1 MTMINMDKPSFSG
14 LKSRYKSEFN
24 AGALEFERLDLLLKE
39 ADRCGMNA
47 TRMDKEFIL
56 PYFCSVKQIYLFLSS
71 LIKIAQ
77 PQRTKE
83 LQNECNTLWLDIIDY
98 INSAN
103 FKNNYRLGMVKRID
117 DFYEKCLLIKQ
128 LMGLSIPVNKD
139 ESVKTVM
146 RRYLQ
151 SKKTKELGKFD
162 RDIRI

>member
-1 MTMINMDKPSFSG
+1 M
-14 LKSRYKSEFN
+14 
-24 AGALEFERLDLLLKE
+24 
-39 ADRCGMNA
+39 
-47 TRMDKEFIL
+47 

>member
-1 MTMINMDKPSFSG
+1 
-14 LKSRYKSEFN
+14 
-24 AGALEFERLDLLLKE
+24 
-39 ADRCGMNA
+39 
-47 TRMDKEFIL
+47 
-56 PYFCSVKQIYLFLSS
+56 
-71 LIKIAQ
+71 
-77 PQRTKE
+77 
-83 LQNECNTLWLDIIDY
+83 
-98 INSAN
+98 
-103 FKNNYRLGMVKRID
+103 MVKRID